1 LQVPAD
7 ILILKAQAYFEI
19 KEIEKA
25 RETVLHAEKSVDIEH
40 CERSAVQADVLNDI
54 KKLLTQVQ

>member
-1 LQVPAD
+1 M
-7 ILILKAQAYFEI
+7 ILKAQAFFEL
-19 KEIEKA
+19 KDLEKA
-25 RETVLHAEKSVDIEH
+25 REAVLYAEKAIDIEH